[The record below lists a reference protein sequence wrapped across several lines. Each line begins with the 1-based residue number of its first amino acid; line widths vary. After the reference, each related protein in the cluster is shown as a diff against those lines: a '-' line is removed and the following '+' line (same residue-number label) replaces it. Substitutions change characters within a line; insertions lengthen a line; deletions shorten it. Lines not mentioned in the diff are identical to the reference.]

1 MNFNSKN
8 VPNCANFDI
17 DLKANDVKC
26 IQRGF
31 GQFDDL
37 NSLFDKEQGRRG
49 MMVPG
54 RKSKSMKNPATPIR
68 NLGQYFG
75 SSGIP

>member
-8 VPNCANFDI
+8 VPNCSNFDI
-17 DLKANDVKC
+17 DLKTNNVEC
-26 IQRGF
+26 IQKGF
-31 GQFDDL
+31 GQSD
-37 NSLFDKEQGRRG
+37 SLSLLLDKEQGRRG
-49 MMVPG
+49 IMVPG

-75 SSGIP
+75 SGGIP